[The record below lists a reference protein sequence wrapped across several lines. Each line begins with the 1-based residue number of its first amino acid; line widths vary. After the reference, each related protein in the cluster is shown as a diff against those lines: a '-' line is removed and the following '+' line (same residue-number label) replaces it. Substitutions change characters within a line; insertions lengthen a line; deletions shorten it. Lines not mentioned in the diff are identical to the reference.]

1 MSHVT
6 YLRKALRSLQNAAG
20 VYGMAVPSADVY
32 FPGNIVGHLTGGE
45 TLRTV
50 VTKEQQGKGKGKRR
64 SSNQEVTG
72 AFVPRT
78 GTGYGVKLTYDVPQ
92 GRHNGQL
99 TVRVCWHSI
108 VYVAQV
114 DYAIKHLIF

>member
-1 MSHVT
+1 
-6 YLRKALRSLQNAAG
+6 LQNAAG
-20 VYGMAVPSADVY
+20 VYGMAVPSGDVY
-32 FPGNIVGHLTGGE
+32 FPENIVGHLIGGE

-50 VTKEQQGKGKGKRR
+50 VKKEQQGRGKGKRR
-64 SSNQEVTG
+64 SSKQEVTG
-72 AFVPRT
+72 DFVPST

-99 TVRVCWHSI
+99 TVRVCWQSI

-114 DYAIKHLIF
+114 DYGAKHLVF